1 MSISTFEAYSP
12 RIVSTLFIG
21 EHQINVREL
30 SPESISVE
38 TDRHFG
44 PCDGRI
50 ETIVGDQEPDV
61 FYVRF
66 AEGIDPN
73 RDQQPIRDLD

>member
-21 EHQINVREL
+21 DRKINVRET

-38 TDRHFG
+38 TTERFD

-50 ETIVGDQEPDV
+50 ETIVGDQEFDV
-61 FYVRF
+61 FHVRLF
-66 AEGIDPN
+66 DGIDPN
-73 RDQQPIRDLD
+73 RDQQPIRAIE